1 MPSLLNSLVN
11 CGAFEIPCMFPP
23 LPIRCLCRCIHVSGF
38 PAFSSLFFSFL
49 CLICGFLPAI
59 AKTLN
64 SLFPWLA
71 LRLCLSRFPHC
82 SFPHY
87 KAVFFGEHLLFSPV
101 SFYLSC
107 PPSPHF
113 SQSVLFSPRYWR
125 GFILLLCIRQEETH
139 FLATSLLP
147 LLWTK

>member
-1 MPSLLNSLVN
+1 
-11 CGAFEIPCMFPP
+11 MFPP

-38 PAFSSLFFSFL
+38 PAFSSLFFSSL

-82 SFPHY
+82 SFSHY
-87 KAVFFGEHLLFSPV
+87 KAVFIGEHLLFSPV

-107 PPSPHF
+107 PPPHHISL
-113 SQSVLFSPRYWR
+113 SQSFFSPRYWR
-125 GFILLLCIRQEETH
+125 GFIHVVVHSTGRNPLSRHLV
-139 FLATSLLP
+139 TSFIMDKIITIEAP
-147 LLWTK
+147 VGKSPSP